1 MSPFEIIT
9 SLLSVAAIIISLI
22 ALRKTSSSTSANLEL
37 YINER
42 ITNTKDKVN
51 EISITMSPLI
61 TKENKSEDEK
71 KLLESYGVI
80 LKSAIENN
88 LNAYEETCAK
98 YLDNKVDKKRFM
110 KTYRT
115 EIRQLVENERLKE
128 KFDALTTR
136 YKAITK
142 VYNEWE
148 NLEK

>member
-1 MSPFEIIT
+1 MTPFEIIT
-9 SLLSVAAIIISLI
+9 SVLSGFAIIISVI
-22 ALRKTSSSTSANLEL
+22 ALRKASSSTSANLEL

-51 EISITMSPLI
+51 EISITMSPLL
-61 TKENKSEDEK
+61 TKANKTEDEK

-88 LNAYEETCAK
+88 LNAYEESCAK
-98 YLDNKVDKKRFM
+98 YLDNKVDKRRFM

-142 VYNEWE
+142 VYNE
-148 NLEK
+148 